1 MDVQVLRYFV
11 GLAQHKRFSVAARE
25 MGIAQPSLSQQI
37 QKLEGE
43 VGQPLFDRLP
53 KGVVLTEAGRALLEY
68 AVEIIEKVHD
78 AELRMQDL
86 SDDVEGRLSVG
97 IIPTM
102 APYLLP
108 QILRGFVKQYPQ
120 VELEVQERF
129 TSDQLELLEQGE
141 IDVGIMS
148 LPIEHEHMHVETLFE
163 EEMQLCVPSDHA
175 LARRK
180 KVKSDDLKG
189 ERFMVLEEMHCMGQ
203 QVMQFCARS
212 ARDVHIVF
220 TGSQIQ
226 TLQAM
231 VSAGLGMSF
240 IPDMGVKGDTG
251 KGRVYVKLVDGLP
264 RRAITA
270 VWHLHRYRTNTMRA
284 FMDLLRGMW

>member
-1 MDVQVLRYFV
+1 MDIQVLRYFV
-11 GLAQHKRFSVAARE
+11 ELAKHGRFSEAARE
-25 MGIAQPSLSQQI
+25 LGIAQPSLSQQI

-53 KGVVLTEAGRALLEY
+53 RGVVLTEAGRELLGF
-68 AVEIIEKVHD
+68 AVSIIEKVHD
-78 AELRMQDL
+78 AEMRMQDL
-86 SDDVEGRLSVG
+86 SDEVEGRLVVG

-102 APYLLP
+102 GPYLLP
-108 QILRGFVKQYPQ
+108 KILSGFVTKYPQ

-129 TSDQLELLEQGE
+129 TSDQLVLLEKGE

-148 LPIEHEHMHVETLFE
+148 APIEHGHMHVETLFE
-163 EEMQLCVPSDHA
+163 EEMQLCIPASHELAHRKRLKSSD
-175 LARRK
+175 L
-180 KVKSDDLKG
+180 SG
-189 ERFMVLEEMHCMGQ
+189 ERFMILEEMHCMGQ

-240 IPDMGVKGDTG
+240 IPDMGVQGDTG
-251 KGRVYVKLVDGLP
+251 RGRVYMKLTDGLP

-270 VWHLHRYRTNTMRA
+270 VWHLHRYRTNAMRA